1 MKITFKNNN
10 APITY
15 EVNGDINI
23 SPQFIN
29 EFGYIDGTDMR
40 PISFDFEGS
49 SNGIHIKEG

>member
-1 MKITFKNNN
+1 MKITFKNKN